1 MAHFLKGNFKGF
13 YKAGTSECVK
23 DVIRFK
29 KASEG
34 KVFMELTRRDMESM
48 MGRFWKYERNTINL
62 IPVDENEP
70 RLGGK
75 VQVKSF
81 VLDLQTLTLGMQT
94 QYGVYSD
101 DFVTFGTFD
110 KEAGNPLDDEEVLLK
125 IVSED
130 TGENSVVLDKTM
142 LKFENN
148 ELFFSKEVNQDK
160 SDAEVNHAIEETK
173 LDKVIADSWTEKF
186 FYGVG
191 N

>member
-1 MAHFLKGNFKGF
+1 
-13 YKAGTSECVK
+13 
-23 DVIRFK
+23 
-29 KASEG
+29 
-34 KVFMELTRRDMESM
+34 
-48 MGRFWKYERNTINL
+48 
-62 IPVDENEP
+62 
-70 RLGGK
+70 
-75 VQVKSF
+75 
-81 VLDLQTLTLGMQT
+81 MQT